1 MSSASFRSVSC
12 VFSQTR
18 RHLPRVRVYGILAV
32 LVATACP
39 GIERAG
45 AVPVSG
51 VREAFAGDT
60 IIVIAHRGCWQP
72 APENS
77 LAAIEACIELG
88 VDMVELD
95 VRQTRDGALV
105 AIHDETL
112 DRTTDRAGFVGSATL
127 SEIRHTRLR
136 AGAGGQ
142 GTRLTSERLPTLREA
157 LQLAKD
163 RVLVNLDV
171 KEPIHD
177 AVMAVVDQLGVADQV
192 LFKLRAAPDSPDLA
206 AADFHG
212 RAPFMPI
219 LAQCNPAVPTGEYCI
234 RSLAGIET
242 AYGAYAPVAYE
253 LVFHDD
259 RFLQEALVPLRRG
272 GAEIWVNT
280 LYPEIAGGRDEHD
293 PDSLRDAIWGSLI
306 DMGVTAIQTDR
317 PAYLLDY
324 LAARGQR

>member
-1 MSSASFRSVSC
+1 M
-12 VFSQTR
+12 FSRTPGY
-18 RHLPRVRVYGILAV
+18 LPWMRVYGVLAV
-32 LVATACP
+32 LATTACT
-39 GIERAG
+39 GLERAG
-45 AVPVSG
+45 AIPVNS
-51 VREAFAGDT
+51 VREAFARDAV
-60 IIVIAHRGCWQP
+60 IVIAHRACWQQ

-77 LAAIEACIELG
+77 LAAIEACIALD

-105 AIHDETL
+105 LIHDETL

-127 SEIRHTRLR
+127 SEVRHARLR
-136 AGAGGQ
+136 MGAGGR
-142 GTRLTSERLPTLREA
+142 GTPLTSERVPTLLDA
-157 LQLAKD
+157 LQFTKD

-177 AVMAVVDQLGVADQV
+177 AVIAVVEQAGVADQV

-206 AADFHG
+206 AAAFHG

-219 LAQCNPAVPTGEYCI
+219 LAQCNPAAPTGEYCVG
-234 RSLAGIET
+234 SLAGIET

-272 GAEIWVNT
+272 AAEIWVNT
-280 LYPEIAGGRDEHD
+280 LYPEIAGGRDERD
-293 PDSLRDAIWGSLI
+293 PDGLPDAVWGSLI

-317 PAYLLDY
+317 PACLLDY